1 MLAPF
6 LSLVLIM
13 SQSKRPLRGNG
24 FTFKRF
30 FIAHDRCA
38 MKVGTDSILLGAWA
52 PVAQATRVLD
62 IGSGSG
68 LLALMLAQRTA
79 DKVEIDAVEL
89 DGEAAAQAAE
99 NVAGS
104 PWPQRIHI
112 HQADILTWAARQE
125 QRYPLIVS
133 NPPYYTPGPACATS
147 ARDKARATHTL
158 NHESLL
164 QSAEMLIGEEGFF
177 CLVLPEE
184 EGNRFV
190 SMAQARGWHL
200 RFRNDVAEN
209 STRLPH
215 RVLLGFSPAVG
226 ELLQERMVI
235 RGPDQRYSPAF
246 CSLTQDFYLFM

>member
-13 SQSKRPLRGNG
+13 SQSKSQLRGNG

-52 PVAQATRVLD
+52 PVAQATRILD
-62 IGSGSG
+62 IGTGSG
-68 LLALMLAQRTA
+68 LLALMLAQRSAETVA
-79 DKVEIDAVEL
+79 IDAVEL
-89 DGEAAAQAAE
+89 DSDAALQATE
-99 NVAGS
+99 NAARS
-104 PWPQRIHI
+104 PWAQRVHI
-112 HQADILTWAARQE
+112 HQADITEWAARQE
-125 QRYPLIVS
+125 QRYSLIVS
-133 NPPYYTPGPACATS
+133 NPPYFTPGPACATS
-147 ARDKARATHTL
+147 ARDNARATHTL

-164 QSAEMLIGEEGFF
+164 HCAEMLIGEEGFF

-184 EGNRFV
+184 EGKRFT
-190 SMAQARGWHL
+190 SMALARGWHL

-215 RVLLGFSPAVG
+215 RVLLGFSPAAG
-226 ELLQERMVI
+226 EVLEERMVI
-235 RGPDQRYSPAF
+235 RGPDGRYSPAF

>member
-13 SQSKRPLRGNG
+13 SQSKRQLRGNG

-52 PVAQATRVLD
+52 PVAQATRILD

-68 LLALMLAQRTA
+68 LLALMLAQRTS
-79 DKVEIDAVEL
+79 DTVEVDAVEL
-89 DGEAAAQAAE
+89 DGDAAAQAAD

-104 PWPQRIHI
+104 PWAQRIRI
-112 HQADILTWAARQE
+112 HQADITEWAKHQN

-133 NPPYYTPGPACATS
+133 NPPYFTPGPACATS
-147 ARDKARATHTL
+147 ARDNARATHTL
-158 NHESLL
+158 NHDDLL
-164 QSAEMLIGEEGFF
+164 CCAEMLIGEEGFF

-184 EGNRFV
+184 EGKRFT
-190 SMAQARGWHL
+190 SMALARGWHL

-215 RVLLGFSPAVG
+215 RVLLGFSPAAG
-226 ELLQERMVI
+226 EFLQERMVI

-246 CSLTQDFYLFM
+246 CSLTEDFYLFM

>member
-52 PVAQATRVLD
+52 PVAQATRILD

-79 DKVEIDAVEL
+79 ETVEIDAVEL
-89 DGEAAAQAAE
+89 DSDAAAQAAE
-99 NVAGS
+99 NVAAS

-112 HQADILTWAARQE
+112 HQADILTWAAQQE
-125 QRYPLIVS
+125 RRYPLIVS
-133 NPPYYTPGPACATS
+133 NPPWFTPGPACATP

-164 QSAEMLIGEEGFF
+164 QCAEMLIGEEGFF

-184 EGNRFV
+184 EGGRFV
-190 SMAQARGWHL
+190 SLAQARGWHL

-215 RVLLGFSPAVG
+215 RVLLGFSPAAG
-226 ELLQERMVI
+226 ELLQERMAI
-235 RGPDQRYSPAF
+235 RGPDQHYSPAF
-246 CSLTQDFYLFM
+246 CSLTQAFYLFM

>member
-13 SQSKRPLRGNG
+13 SQSKRQLRGNG

-52 PVAQATRVLD
+52 PVAQAARILD

-68 LLALMLAQRTA
+68 LLALMLAQRTSETVA
-79 DKVEIDAVEL
+79 IDAVEL
-89 DGEAAAQAAE
+89 DGDAAAQAAE
-99 NVAGS
+99 NVARS
-104 PWPQRIHI
+104 PWAQRIHI
-112 HQADILTWAARQE
+112 HQADILDWAMRQE
-125 QRYPLIVS
+125 RRYSLIVS
-133 NPPYYTPGPACATS
+133 NPPYFTPGPACASS

-158 NHESLL
+158 HHESLL
-164 QSAEMLIGEEGFF
+164 HCAEMLIGEDGFF

-184 EGNRFV
+184 EGKRFV
-190 SMAQARGWHL
+190 SMALARGWHL

-215 RVLLGFSPAVG
+215 RVLLGFSPAAG

>member
-1 MLAPF
+1 MLTPF
-6 LSLVLIM
+6 LFLVLIM
-13 SQSKRPLRGNG
+13 SQSKVQLRGNG

-52 PVAQATRVLD
+52 PVAEATRILD
-62 IGSGSG
+62 IGCGSG
-68 LLALMLAQRTA
+68 LLALMLAQRTPET
-79 DKVEIDAVEL
+79 VEIDAVEL
-89 DGEAAAQAAE
+89 ENEAAAQAAE
-99 NVAGS
+99 NAAQS
-104 PWPQRIHI
+104 PWAQRIHV
-112 HQADILTWAARQE
+112 HQADITDWATRQT
-125 QRYPLIVS
+125 QRYPLIIS
-133 NPPYYTPGPACATS
+133 NPPYYTPGPACASS
-147 ARDKARATHTL
+147 ARDRARATHSL
-158 NHESLL
+158 NHQALL
-164 QSAEMLIGEEGFF
+164 RCAEMLIGEEGFF

-184 EGNRFV
+184 EGRGFT
-190 SMAQARGWHL
+190 SMALERGWHL

-215 RVLLGFSPAVG
+215 RVLLGFSPAAG

>member
-215 RVLLGFSPAVG
+215 RVLLGFSPAAG
-226 ELLQERMVI
+226 ELLQELMVI